1 MRAVILQPY
10 LAPYRVPLF
19 NAIQA
24 FPGIELSVVTYGQ
37 PEARRAWPK
46 EDFPDRAFHM
56 VSCNPLGFSLSYQR
70 RVEVPL
76 GLQRLLARVRP
87 DVIVTALDVP
97 ALEAQIYARRSG
109 AGLVLWFE
117 GTQLTEACRGRM
129 RLFLRREMVRHFDAG
144 VVPGR
149 LSVDYLADIGF
160 NAPIEVGPNSVD
172 ESRFR
177 VAVDEIVRKHNLPT
191 VSIVFSGSLVRRKG
205 VDILVQAYQEV
216 LRRRPGCRHE
226 TTLHLVGMGPLG
238 GHLGGPGVV
247 EHGFLGGENYARMLT
262 QGHVFVLPSLSDC
275 NPLTVVEALNAG
287 NILVVSDHVG
297 NYPEAV
303 RGNGTVVAAGSAPK
317 LAAALGQILSL
328 SEDERATMGCKSAQ
342 LARHFSVTRS
352 ADAFVR
358 ALRHAAAR
366 HSK

>member
-10 LAPYRVPLF
+10 VAPYRVPLF
-19 NAIQA
+19 NALHA
-24 FPGIELSVVTYGQ
+24 MPGLELIVVTYAQ
-37 PEARRAWPK
+37 PEKRRVWSHV
-46 EDFPDRAFHM
+46 DFPDRTFEIVA
-56 VSCNPLGFSLSYQR
+56 CRDIGLSLTYER
-70 RVEVPL
+70 RVQVPL
-76 GLQRLLARVRP
+76 GLQRVLARVRP
-87 DVIVTALDVP
+87 DVIVTALDAA
-97 ALEAQIYARRSG
+97 ALEAQVYARRRG

-117 GTQLTEACRGRM
+117 GTQLTEAGRGRV
-129 RLFLRREMVRHFDAG
+129 RTFLRREMIRHLDAA

-149 LSVDYLADIGF
+149 LSVEYLRLLGCRE
-160 NAPIEVGPNSVD
+160 PIEIGPNSVE

-177 VAVDEIVRKHNLPT
+177 VSEDEIVRKHSLPT
-191 VSIVFSGSLVRRKG
+191 VSIVFSGSLVRNKG

-216 LRRRPGCRHE
+216 LRRRPGWRHK
-226 TTLHLVGMGPLG
+226 TTLHLVGTGPLG
-238 GHLGGPGVV
+238 GHLGGAGVV

-303 RGNGTVVAAGSAPK
+303 RGNGRVVAAGSAPE

-328 SEDERATMGCKSAQ
+328 SEDERATMGCRSAQ